1 LTALGRSCK
10 VAAVAATDDLRL
22 LAYAVDV
29 DRVRAVEMGPG
40 FTREHDLGESVRL
53 LDGFDA
59 VQRELGSSAALSRP
73 TLAAVERFAAEWGR
87 SLLPASWLAD
97 PPRYGVLI
105 PNGLLHGLPL
115 HLIRTESGRPLCA
128 DSGVSVC
135 SSLTL
140 LRRCLQRTPGP
151 ARPAD
156 PFLGTVP
163 EAPPSFAAGADVL
176 GANDDAWRRL
186 PVALLEA
193 TGGAGNLV
201 DAGGQDIS
209 LREIVAEALGRAAYE
224 LMIIAAHG
232 YHNPLD
238 ALSSGLLL
246 RARETGYRLRP
257 VEVLGRDRDADG
269 VPFVTHDLPVRDL
282 PPQMRPTVAAELLS
296 LAELEQSAH
305 LVCPLVALMGCST
318 GRAVLYPGDQPLSLA
333 EVFLRIGAAAVV
345 APMWDVT
352 VGAVE
357 AWMMEFLRAYRVHG
371 SSRGDAARQASR
383 SRDEA
388 GAALHETG
396 CMVLRGDFRERSAH

>member
-1 LTALGRSCK
+1 M

-22 LAYAVDV
+22 LAYSVDV
-29 DRVRAVEMGPG
+29 ERVRAVEMGPG
-40 FTREHDLGESVRL
+40 FTREHDLGESLAL

-59 VQRELGSSAALSRP
+59 VQRELGSPAALSRP

-87 SLLPASWLAD
+87 MLLPPSWLAD

-105 PNGLLHGLPL
+105 PNGLLHALPL
-115 HLIRTESGRPLCA
+115 HLIRTDSGRPLCA
-128 DSGVSVC
+128 DAGVSIC

-151 ARPAD
+151 QRPAD
-156 PFLGTVP
+156 PFLGTIP
-163 EAPPSFAAGADVL
+163 ATLPSFAAGTDVL

-193 TGGAGNLV
+193 TGGTGELLDV
-201 DAGGQDIS
+201 GDHDIT
-209 LREIVAEALGRAAYE
+209 LRGIVAEALGRAAYE

-246 RARETGYRLRP
+246 REPETGYRVRP
-257 VEVLGRDRDADG
+257 VDVLGQDRDAAG
-269 VPFVTHDLPVRDL
+269 VPFLTHDLPARDL
-282 PPQMRPTVAAELLS
+282 PPQMRPAIAAELLA
-296 LAELEQSAH
+296 LAELERSAH
-305 LVCPLVALMGCST
+305 LVCPLVALLGCST

-357 AWMMEFLRAYRVHG
+357 AWMTEFLRAYRVHG

-383 SRDEA
+383 SRHDA

-396 CMVLRGDFRERSAH
+396 CMVLRGDFRERSAS

>member
-1 LTALGRSCK
+1 M
-10 VAAVAATDDLRL
+10 VAAVAATTDDLRL
-22 LAYAVDV
+22 LAYSVDV
-29 DRVRAVEMGPG
+29 ERVRAVEMGPG
-40 FTREHDLGESVRL
+40 VTREHDLGESLAL

-59 VQRELGSSAALSRP
+59 VQRELGSPAALSRP
-73 TLAAVERFAAEWGR
+73 TLAAVERFASEWGR
-87 SLLPASWLAD
+87 VLLPPSWLAD

-105 PNGLLHGLPL
+105 PNGLLHALPL
-115 HLIRTESGRPLCA
+115 HLIRTDSGRPLCA
-128 DSGVSVC
+128 DSGVSIC

-151 ARPAD
+151 QRPAD

-163 EAPPSFAAGADVL
+163 QALPSFAAGTDVL

-193 TGGAGNLV
+193 TGGTGELLDV
-201 DAGGQDIS
+201 GDYDIT
-209 LREIVAEALGRAAYE
+209 LRGIVAEALGRAAYE

-238 ALSSGLLL
+238 ALNSGLLL
-246 RARETGYRLRP
+246 REPETGYRLRP
-257 VEVLGRDRDADG
+257 VEVLGQDRDAAG
-269 VPFVTHDLPVRDL
+269 VPFLTHDLPARDL
-282 PPQMRPTVAAELLS
+282 PPQMRPAIAAELLAM
-296 LAELEQSAH
+296 AELERNAH
-305 LVCPLVALMGCST
+305 LVCPLVALLGCST

-357 AWMMEFLRAYRVHG
+357 AWMTEFLRAYRVHG
-371 SSRGDAARQASR
+371 SSRGDAARLASR
-383 SRDEA
+383 SRHDA

-396 CMVLRGDFRERSAH
+396 CMVLRGDFRERSAR

>member
-1 LTALGRSCK
+1 
-10 VAAVAATDDLRL
+10 VASSNDLRL
-22 LAYAVDV
+22 LAYSVDV
-29 DRVRAVEMGPG
+29 ERVRAVEMGRA
-40 FTREHDLGESVRL
+40 FRREHDLGDSLAL

-59 VQRELGSSAALSRP
+59 VQRELGSPAALSRP
-73 TLAAVERFAAEWGR
+73 TLPTVERFAAEWGR
-87 SLLPASWLAD
+87 VLLPPSWLAD

-105 PNGLLHGLPL
+105 PHGLLHGLPL
-115 HLIRTESGRPLCA
+115 HLIRTDSGRPLCA
-128 DSGVSVC
+128 DSGMSIC

-151 ARPAD
+151 QRPAD

-163 EAPPSFAAGADVL
+163 RTLPAFAAGIDVL

-193 TGGAGNLV
+193 TGGTGEMV
-201 DAGGQDIS
+201 DVGDHDIT
-209 LREIVAEALGRAAYE
+209 LRGIVAESLGGAAYE

-246 RARETGYRLRP
+246 REPETGYRLRP
-257 VEVLGRDRDADG
+257 VEVLGRLHDAAG
-269 VPFVTHDLPVRDL
+269 VPFLTHDLPARDL
-282 PPQMRPTVAAELLS
+282 PPQMRPTIAAELLA
-296 LAELEQSAH
+296 LAELERNAH
-305 LVCPLVALMGCST
+305 LVCPLVALLGCST
-318 GRAVLYPGDQPLSLA
+318 GRSVLYPGDQPLSLA
-333 EVFLRIGAAAVV
+333 EVFLRIGAAAVL

-357 AWMMEFLRAYRVHG
+357 AWMREFLRAYRLQG
-371 SSRGDAARQASR
+371 SSRGDAARQAGR
-383 SRDEA
+383 SRHDA

-396 CMVLRGDFRERSAH
+396 CMVLRGDFRERSAR

>member
-1 LTALGRSCK
+1 
-10 VAAVAATDDLRL
+10 VTDDLRL
-22 LAYAVDV
+22 LAYSVTV
-29 DRVRAVEMGPG
+29 ERVRAVELGPG
-40 FTREHDLGESVRL
+40 FTREHDLCGSADL

-59 VQRELGSSAALSRP
+59 VQAELGSPAALSRP
-73 TLAAVERFAAEWGR
+73 SLAAVERFAAEWGR
-87 SLLPASWLAD
+87 ALLPASWLED

-105 PNGLLHGLPL
+105 PNGLLHALPL
-115 HLIRTESGRPLCA
+115 HLIRTDSGRPLCA
-128 DSGVSVC
+128 ESGLSIC

-163 EAPPSFAAGADVL
+163 QQLPTFAAGTDVL

-193 TGGAGNLV
+193 SGGTGELLDSGEHDVTLRGN
-201 DAGGQDIS
+201 
-209 LREIVAEALGRAAYE
+209 VAQLLGRAAFE

-246 RARETGYRLRP
+246 RAPETGYRMRP
-257 VEVLGRDRDADG
+257 VEVLGQDRDPAG
-269 VPFVTHDLPVRDL
+269 VPYLTHDLPARDL
-282 PPQMRPTVAAELLS
+282 PPQLRPALSTELLAV
-296 LAELEQSAH
+296 AELERNAH
-305 LVCPLVALMGCST
+305 LVCPLVALLGCST

-357 AWMMEFLRAYRVHG
+357 AWMTEFLRAYRLEG
-371 SSRGDAARQASR
+371 RSRGDAARQASA
-383 SRDEA
+383 SRHDA

-396 CMVLRGDFRERSAH
+396 CMVLRGDFRERSAR